1 MALYTFL
8 LLLPIGAA
16 ILYIQSYLARKAP
29 KGLKA
34 VPGPPGIPILG
45 HITKLSPQPQREWKK
60 WAREYGELF
69 QVKLGWDTWVFL
81 NSPEAVKEILDKQS
95 AITSSRPPMP
105 GLSDVISGGKRFLLM
120 GYSPEWR
127 KLRAIVH
134 KLLTPKMS
142 ETFKPSQEFEA
153 KQLLFDLLTDNT
165 DHSKGYQHVRR
176 YTTSVVMTSTYG
188 RRVPQWECED
198 VREIYGLM
206 EEFSKSG
213 TPGALIVDLIPPL
226 ARLPRWTQIW
236 RPKAEQFY
244 RRQEDIWM
252 KYWNDL
258 HVKIQLGKAP
268 NCFVRQFV
276 EVEQQKANISEVQAA
291 FLAGTMIEAGSET
304 TSSALNTCILYLAA
318 NPQIQRLAAEE
329 LSRVIGPTRTPTFAD
344 EASLPYI
351 RALVKETLRIR
362 PVTNI
367 GSPHYTTA
375 PVVYK
380 GHYIPANTVV
390 SLSQYAI
397 HFDPGRWSN
406 PDAFDPSRYLAYP
419 HKSGVYAAA
428 ADARERDHFDFG
440 AGRRICPGMHLAE
453 NSLFITIAKLVWAF
467 EILPPVGRDGRLE
480 EVDTSDEAYELGA
493 NTLPKPYRMRFVP
506 RDAWREG
513 VVRAEWE
520 RARKEGFWL
529 GDRKVEEQGMVVD

>member
-1 MALYTFL
+1 MALYTVL

-16 ILYIQSYLARKAP
+16 LLYIQSYLARKPP

-34 VPGPPGIPILG
+34 VPGPPGVPILG
-45 HITKLSPQPQREWKK
+45 HITKLSPHPQREWQK

-69 QVKLGWDTWVFL
+69 QVKLGWDTWVFV

-95 AITSSRPPMP
+95 AVTSSRPPMP
-105 GLSDVISGGKRFLLM
+105 GLSDIVSGGKRFLLM

-153 KQLLFDLLTDNT
+153 KQLIHDILTDNE
-165 DHSKGYQHVRR
+165 DQSKAYVHVRR

-206 EEFSKSG
+206 EEFSQSG
-213 TPGALIVDLIPPL
+213 APGALVVDLLPPL
-226 ARLPRWTQIW
+226 ARLPRFMQTW
-236 RPKAEQFY
+236 RAKGEQFY
-244 RRQEDIWM
+244 KRQENIWM

-258 HVKIQLGKAP
+258 NVKIQTGKAP
-268 NCFVRQFV
+268 ECFVRQLV
-276 EVEQQKANISEVQAA
+276 EVEQSKAKIDEVQAA

-304 TSSALNTCILYLAA
+304 TSSALNTCIKYLAA
-318 NPQIQRLAAEE
+318 NPHIQALAAEE
-329 LSRVIGPTRTPTFAD
+329 LTRVVGSTRSPTYAD
-344 EASLPYI
+344 EDSLPYI
-351 RALVKETLRIR
+351 RATVKETLRIR

-375 PVVYK
+375 PVTYK
-380 GHYIPANTVV
+380 GYYIPANTVV
-390 SLSQYAI
+390 TLSQYAI
-397 HFDPGRWSN
+397 HFDPARWSN
-406 PDAFDPSRYLAYP
+406 PDTFDPSRYLAYP
-419 HKSGVYAAA
+419 HKSGVYSAA

-467 EILPPVGRDGRLE
+467 EILPPLGSDGRVE
-480 EVDTSDEAYELGA
+480 KVDVSDEAYELGV

-506 RDAWREG
+506 RSKEREE
-513 VVRAEWE
+513 VIRAEWE
-520 RARKEGFWL
+520 RAKREGFWL
-529 GDRKVEEQGMVVD
+529 GDRKVEVQGVVV